1 MPACNRRVAAP
12 PVAGTRG
19 SRSIITS
26 SRGGKVMNPVPKVP
40 RRRLLASALL
50 LALAQPAVAQVAT
63 GDDDGV
69 AEDAQAQDAATL
81 DAVVVTGI
89 RGSLTSSMNLK
100 RDAQGVV
107 DGIVAEDIGKFPD
120 TNLAESLQRISGVSI
135 DRVNGEGQKVT
146 VRGVGPD
153 FNLVLLN
160 GRQMPASSTGPG
172 GAGISNSRAFDFAN
186 LASEAISGVDVY
198 KTSRASTPT
207 GGIGATINIKTA
219 RPLDN
224 PGFVG
229 NVGMKAVHDTSNGNL
244 PESLQGDDFTGEM
257 SAIFSQTSAD
267 GRFGIGFSGSYQERD
282 YGFSQA
288 SVANGWH
295 RFRGDDTTSWNRLP
309 QEGEAGYDLI
319 TNRPGDDDIYS
330 RPQNFGMS
338 VNGVQRQRTNGQLVL
353 QYAPTDRVTATVDY
367 TYAENKV
374 QQQRNELSVWFN
386 FGPGT
391 SSWTDGP
398 ISAPIVYSENGGFD
412 SNGNPIYGDLSMGG
426 AKFATRNENNSLGFN
441 VEWEATDDLSLQFDY
456 HDSSAESLPDSPY
469 GSSAVLG
476 MAAFIRGTTTV
487 DFSSDF
493 PVLTVA
499 YPPGVTEVPA
509 SAALVTGSV
518 FHNSRTRS
526 EIEQGQV
533 SGRFDIGD
541 YSGLDF
547 GVSLTETNNR
557 TAYGFT
563 QRDTW
568 GGVGSPADY
577 DDSLFSLDN
586 MGDYFESFG
595 SHDDPDFT
603 DGFLTFDF
611 EKLRQRAIEVTG
623 REDWYR
629 APDAFTRDL
638 RTTEKSRSAFL
649 QWSTSFDW
657 SLPVNVAAGVRYEET
672 EVRSDAVIP
681 EATGIVWGSAN
692 ELNLQFGES
701 QIETLEGEY
710 DYWLPSLDVS
720 VELSDSMILRG
731 SYGQSIGRPGWQDIQ
746 GGRNLDQIVRVDGG
760 TGSVGNPALEPLHSD
775 NFDLSF
781 EWYYGESSYFSVGYF
796 RKNIDNYIG
805 TERID
810 STPFNLN
817 TPVGGAYWNEAIAS
831 GCGAGEVV
839 CIRNYIFANHD
850 GDPGVEQTG
859 VDDQGNAEGTI
870 AGLPGDP
877 IAVFGITTPA
887 NQRSASLDGWEINL
901 QHVFGESGFGLAAN
915 YTIVDSGLVYD
926 DYSLGAQF
934 ALEGLSDSAN
944 LVGFYDK
951 GAWQV
956 RMAYNWRDKFLSGR
970 FDGHGANP
978 NYTEAYGQLDL
989 SVGYDFNEQFSVQFE
1004 AINLTDETVRIHGR
1018 HENQLLFATQTG
1030 PRYMAGFRYR
1040 F

>member
-1 MPACNRRVAAP
+1 MSNAFVPGEN
-12 PVAGTRG
+12 
-19 SRSIITS
+19 SM
-26 SRGGKVMNPVPKVP
+26 KQLKKNPRQK
-40 RRRLLASALL
+40 LLAAAVLF
-50 LALAQPAVAQVAT
+50 ALANPGFAQVAEDIEDT
-63 GDDDGV
+63 ANAGAAQEQSAQGNRQDLDDP
-69 AEDAQAQDAATL
+69 ETL
-81 DAVVVTGI
+81 DTVVVTGI
-89 RGSLTSSMNLK
+89 RGSLTASMNLK

-107 DGIVAEDIGKFPD
+107 DGISAEDIGKFPD

-135 DRVNGEGQKVT
+135 DRVNGEGQRVT

-186 LASEAISGVDVY
+186 LASEAVAGVEVY

-207 GGIGATINIKTA
+207 GGIGATINILTA

-229 NVGMKAVHDTSNGNL
+229 NVGVKAVNDTSNGNL
-244 PESLQGDDFTGEM
+244 PDSLQGDDFTGEV

-267 GRFGIGFSGSYQERD
+267 GRFGIGFNGSYQERD
-282 YGFSQA
+282 FGFSQA

-295 RFRGDDTTSWNRLP
+295 RFEGDDTNSWNRLP
-309 QEGEAGYDLI
+309 LEGEPGYDLI
-319 TNRPGDDDIYS
+319 TNRPGPNDIYS

-374 QQQRNELSVWFN
+374 QQKRNELSVWFN
-386 FGPGT
+386 FGQGS

-398 ISAPIVYSENGGFD
+398 ISAPIIYSENGGFND
-412 SNGNPIYGDLSMGG
+412 QGQPIYGDLSMGG
-426 AKFATRNENNSLGFN
+426 AEFATRNENKSLGFN
-441 VEWEATDDLSLQFDY
+441 VEWEVNDALALEFDY
-456 HDSSAESLPDSPY
+456 HDSSAESTPDSPY
-469 GSSAVLG
+469 GSAAVLG
-476 MAAFIRGTTTV
+476 MAAFIRGSTTV

-493 PVLTVA
+493 PVLTVG

-526 EIEQGQV
+526 EIEQGQI
-533 SGRFDIGD
+533 SGKFLFGD

-547 GVSLTETNNR
+547 GVSATETNNR
-557 TAYGFT
+557 TAYGFM

-568 GGVGSPADY
+568 GGVGTPEDY
-577 DDSLFSLDN
+577 DDSLFSLDQ
-586 MGDYFESFG
+586 MGNYFESFG
-595 SHDDPDFT
+595 NNDDPRFT
-603 DGFLTFDF
+603 DGFLLFDF
-611 EKLRQRAIEVTG
+611 GDLVNRAIEVTG

-629 APDAFTRDL
+629 APDEFSRDL
-638 RTTEKSRSAFL
+638 RTTEKTRSAYA
-649 QWSTSFDW
+649 QWSTTFNW
-657 SLPVNVAAGVRYEET
+657 AMPVNVAAGVRYEET
-672 EVRSDAVIP
+672 EVSSSALVPI
-681 EATGIVWGSAN
+681 ATGISWGSAN
-692 ELNLQFGES
+692 EFTVQYGAPGFT
-701 QIETLEGEY
+701 TLEGEY

-720 VELSDSMILRG
+720 VNLTDAMILRG

-746 GGRNLDQIVRVDGG
+746 GGQTLDTIVRIDGG
-760 TGSVGNPALEPLHSD
+760 TGSQGNPALEPLHSE

-781 EWYYGESSYFSVGYF
+781 EWYYAPSSYFSVGYF

-805 TERID
+805 TTRIEA
-810 STPFNLN
+810 TPFNLN

-831 GCGAGEVV
+831 GCGGGDVV
-839 CIRNYIFANHD
+839 CIRNFIFANHD
-850 GDPGVEQTG
+850 GDPGVVQDGT
-859 VDDQGNAEGTI
+859 DSQGNATGTI
-870 AGLPGDP
+870 TGLEGDP
-877 IAVFGITTPA
+877 VAVFGITSPA

-901 QHVFGESGFGLAAN
+901 QHVFGESGFGFATN
-915 YTIVDSGLVYD
+915 YTKVDSGLVYD
-926 DYSLGAQF
+926 NYSLGEQF

-944 LVGFYDK
+944 FVGFYDK
-951 GAWQV
+951 YDWQI
-956 RMAYNWRDKFLSGR
+956 RAAYNWRDKFLSGR

-989 SVGYDFNEQFSVQFE
+989 TVGYNVTENLSVQFE
-1004 AINLTDETVRIHGR
+1004 AINVTDEVVRIHGR
-1018 HENQLLFATQTG
+1018 NENQLLYATQTG
-1030 PRYMAGFRYR
+1030 PRYMAGFRYK